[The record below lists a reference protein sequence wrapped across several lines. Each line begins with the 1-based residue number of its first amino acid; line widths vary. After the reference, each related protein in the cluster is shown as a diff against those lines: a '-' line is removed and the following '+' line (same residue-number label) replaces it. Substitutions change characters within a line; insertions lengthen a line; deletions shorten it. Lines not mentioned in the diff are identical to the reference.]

1 MDNKYLI
8 VIDMQNDFV
17 DGALGTS
24 EAQAIADAVVE
35 EAKSFEGTVA
45 FTLDTHGE
53 DYLSSQEGANLP
65 VPHCIKGTPGW
76 QLIPALDSVTHERNA
91 RIFEKPT
98 FGSTDLAAWLQAENA
113 TNPIESIELV
123 GVCTDICVVSNALL
137 IKAVLPEVPL
147 VVDAALCAG
156 VTPAAHEAA
165 LATMRSCQVQVLN
178 A

>member
-1 MDNKYLI
+1 MGNKYLI

-17 DGALGTS
+17 DGALGTP

-35 EAKSFEGTVA
+35 EAKSFDGTVA

-53 DYLSSQEGANLP
+53 NYLSSQEGANLP

-76 QLIPALDSVTHERNA
+76 QLIPALDSVAHERNA
-91 RIFEKPT
+91 RFFEKPT

-113 TNPIESIELV
+113 VNPIESIELV

>member
-1 MDNKYLI
+1 MGNKYLI

-17 DGALGTS
+17 DGALGTP

-35 EAKSFEGTVA
+35 EAKSFDGTVA

-76 QLIPALDSVTHERNA
+76 QLIPALDSVAHERNA

-98 FGSTDLAAWLQAENA
+98 FGSTDLAAWLQAENSA
-113 TNPIESIELV
+113 NPIESIELV

>member
-1 MDNKYLI
+1 MGNKYLI

-17 DGALGTS
+17 DGALGTP

-35 EAKSFEGTVA
+35 EAKSFDGTVA

-53 DYLSSQEGANLP
+53 DYLTSQEGANLP
-65 VPHCIKGTPGW
+65 VLHCIKGTPGW
-76 QLIPALDSVTHERNA
+76 QLICALDSVAHERNA
-91 RIFEKPT
+91 RLFEKPT

>member
-1 MDNKYLI
+1 MGNKYLI

-17 DGALGTS
+17 DGALGTP

-35 EAKSFEGTVA
+35 EAKSFDGTVA

-76 QLIPALDSVTHERNA
+76 QLIPALDSVAHERNA

-113 TNPIESIELV
+113 ANPIESIELV